1 MPETTTLTPGIEH
14 ILGRIGGA
22 VSSTAN
28 QTAEDVVQA
37 GAERARLGLTNHAEL
52 TDQVEGSLGGL
63 SSPEPGG
70 EPGAPDEVVS
80 DRTQLDYGDVLHLD
94 PIALEHV
101 LMSNEK
107 LHAQTSDQAER
118 LSPGLSPGPGPRM
131 GVAVAHANAA
141 IPTAL
146 RSQLDQ
152 WQRMCAD
159 ISSFKDANT
168 AADSVAARCLAPTGG
183 GESQ

>member
-1 MPETTTLTPGIEH
+1 MPETTMLAPGIEQ
-14 ILGRIGGA
+14 ILGRIGDT

-28 QTAEDVVQA
+28 QTAEDVEQA
-37 GAERARLGLTNHAEL
+37 LAERARVGFTNHAEL
-52 TDQVEGSLGGL
+52 TDQVEGSLRGL
-63 SSPEPGG
+63 SSPGPVGQS
-70 EPGAPDEVVS
+70 GAPQKAGDTTTE
-80 DRTQLDYGDVLHLD
+80 LDYGDVLNLD

-101 LMSNEK
+101 LMASEK
-107 LHAQTSDQAER
+107 LHAQTSEQAER
-118 LSPGLSPGPGPRM
+118 LSPGLIPGPGPRM
-131 GVAVAHANAA
+131 GAAAEHANAA

-152 WQRMCAD
+152 WQRMSAD

-183 GESQ
+183 GESR

>member
-1 MPETTTLTPGIEH
+1 MPQTTTLAPGIEH
-14 ILGRIGGA
+14 ILGRIGDT
-22 VSSTAN
+22 VSSTAA
-28 QTAEDVVQA
+28 QTAEDVAQA

-52 TDQVEGSLGGL
+52 TDQVEGSLREL
-63 SSPEPGG
+63 SSPEPDGQSD
-70 EPGAPDEVVS
+70 APHDAVS
-80 DRTQLDYGDVLHLD
+80 SSTQLDYGDVLHLD

-101 LMSNEK
+101 LMSSKK
-107 LHAQTSDQAER
+107 LHAQTSNQAGR

-131 GVAVAHANAA
+131 GAAVAHANAA

-146 RSQLDQ
+146 RSQLEQ
-152 WQRMCAD
+152 WQQMCAD

-183 GESQ
+183 GES

>member
-22 VSSTAN
+22 VSSTAS
-28 QTAEDVVQA
+28 QAAEDVVQA

-52 TDQVEGSLGGL
+52 TDQVETSLRGL
-63 SSPEPGG
+63 SSPDPGG
-70 EPGAPDEVVS
+70 QSREPHEVEGHG
-80 DRTQLDYGDVLHLD
+80 TELDYGDVLNLD

-101 LMSNEK
+101 LMSSEK
-107 LHAQTSDQAER
+107 LHAQPSEQAAR
-118 LSPGLSPGPGPRM
+118 LSPGLSPAPGPRM
-131 GVAVAHANAA
+131 GAAAEHANAA

-152 WQRMCAD
+152 WHRMCAD
-159 ISSFKDANT
+159 ISSFKAANT

-183 GESQ
+183 GELR

>member
-14 ILGRIGGA
+14 ILGRIGDT

-28 QTAEDVVQA
+28 QTAEDVEQA
-37 GAERARLGLTNHAEL
+37 LAERARLGFTNHAEL
-52 TDQVEGSLGGL
+52 TDQVETSLRGL
-63 SSPEPGG
+63 SAPDSGGQSG
-70 EPGAPDEVVS
+70 EPHEVEGHG
-80 DRTQLDYGDVLHLD
+80 TELDYGDVLNLD

-101 LMSNEK
+101 LMSSEK
-107 LHAQTSDQAER
+107 LHAQTSDQAGR
-118 LSPGLSPGPGPRM
+118 LSPGLSSGPGPRM
-131 GVAVAHANAA
+131 GAAAEHANSA

-146 RSQLDQ
+146 RSQLEQ

-168 AADSVAARCLAPTGG
+168 AADAVAARCLAPTGG
-183 GESQ
+183 GALR

>member
-1 MPETTTLTPGIEH
+1 MPETTTLAPGIEQ
-14 ILGRIGGA
+14 ILGRVGDT

-37 GAERARLGLTNHAEL
+37 GAERARLGLTKHTEL
-52 TDQVEGSLGGL
+52 TDQVEGSLRGL
-63 SSPEPGG
+63 TSPDPGG
-70 EPGAPDEVVS
+70 QSGEPREAGNNKTE
-80 DRTQLDYGDVLHLD
+80 LDYGDVLNLD

-101 LMSNEK
+101 LMASEK
-107 LHAQTSDQAER
+107 LHAQTSDQAGR
-118 LSPGLSPGPGPRM
+118 LSPGLIPGPGPRM
-131 GVAVAHANAA
+131 GTAVELANAA
-141 IPTAL
+141 VPVAL

-183 GESQ
+183 GELP

>member
-1 MPETTTLTPGIEH
+1 MPETTTLAPGIEH

-28 QTAEDVVQA
+28 QAAEDVVQA
-37 GAERARLGLTNHAEL
+37 GAERARLELTNHAEL
-52 TDQVEGSLGGL
+52 TNQVEGSLRGL
-63 SSPEPGG
+63 SSPDPGYESG
-70 EPGAPDEVVS
+70 DSHEAVRS
-80 DRTQLDYGDVLHLD
+80 STQLDYGDVLHLD

-101 LMSNEK
+101 LMSSEK
-107 LHAQTSDQAER
+107 LHAQTSDQAGR
-118 LSPGLSPGPGPRM
+118 LSPGLSSGPGPRM
-131 GVAVAHANAA
+131 GAAAEHANSA

-146 RSQLDQ
+146 RSQLEQ

-168 AADSVAARCLAPTGG
+168 AADAVAARCLAPTGG
-183 GESQ
+183 GELP

>member
-1 MPETTTLTPGIEH
+1 MPETTTLAPGIEQVLGH
-14 ILGRIGGA
+14 IGDT
-22 VSSTAN
+22 VSSTAD

-37 GAERARLGLTNHAEL
+37 GAERARLGLTNHEEL
-52 TDQVEGSLGGL
+52 TDQVENSLRGL
-63 SSPEPGG
+63 SSPDHGSQPVTPYGTGSTTAE
-70 EPGAPDEVVS
+70 
-80 DRTQLDYGDVLHLD
+80 LDYGDVLDLD

-101 LMSNEK
+101 LMTSEK
-107 LHAQTSDQAER
+107 LHARTSDQARR

-131 GVAVAHANAA
+131 GTAVELANTA
-141 IPTAL
+141 IPAAL
-146 RSQLDQ
+146 SSQLDQ

-183 GESQ
+183 GEPR

>member
-14 ILGRIGGA
+14 ILGRIGDT

-28 QTAEDVVQA
+28 QTAEDVEQA
-37 GAERARLGLTNHAEL
+37 LAERARLGLTNHAEL
-52 TDQVEGSLGGL
+52 TDQVETSLRGL
-63 SSPEPGG
+63 SSPDPGG
-70 EPGAPDEVVS
+70 QSREPHEVEGHG
-80 DRTQLDYGDVLHLD
+80 TELDYGDVLNLD

-101 LMSNEK
+101 LMSSEK
-107 LHAQTSDQAER
+107 LHAQTSEQAAR

-131 GVAVAHANAA
+131 GAAAEHANAA

-152 WQRMCAD
+152 WHRMCAD

-183 GESQ
+183 GELP